1 MPEPH
6 DRLSELPALPARL
19 QQLWRDRDRDQAWL
33 GWLGLALLA
42 AGLVHVA
49 VWLTLGG
56 PLEGPVSWRK
66 PIVFGV
72 SGGVTTLSLAWVIGA
87 LPATRERAAWV
98 RIYAVTMAI
107 EVGLITLQ
115 AWRGV
120 ASHFNTSTPL
130 DAGIFAAM
138 GLLIAVASLAMIR
151 WTWQVWRQ
159 PAKGDLADHRARA
172 YGMLALVGSLAV
184 GQWMAAHGSMVTA
197 GVIEAAAPNVYGSAG
212 LMKVPHA
219 VGLHALQVL
228 PLLAFLLRRAGLPA
242 ARRARGV
249 GLAAAGYGLLFLAA
263 LGQTLAG
270 RLPWDLGP
278 GMLALVLAAV
288 GLVILPFAAA
298 LLTRPSS
305 TTNTTTTPALARHG
319 A

>member
-6 DRLSELPALPARL
+6 HSHPPELPALPARL
-19 QQLWRDRDRDQAWL
+19 LQLWRKRDRDQAWL
-33 GWLGLALLA
+33 GWLGLVLLA
-42 AGLVHVA
+42 AGLVHVV
-49 VWLTLGG
+49 VWLVVGG
-56 PLEGPVSWRK
+56 SLTGPVSWRK

-72 SGGVTTLSLAWVIGA
+72 SGGITTLSLAWVVSA

-98 RIYAVTMAI
+98 RIYVVTMAV

-130 DAGIFAAM
+130 DAGIFTAM

-151 WTWQVWRQ
+151 WTWLAWRH
-159 PAKGDLADHRARA
+159 PVLDLAEHRARL

-184 GQWMAAHGSMVTA
+184 GQWMAVHGSMVTA
-197 GVIEAAAPNVYGSAG
+197 GVIESAAPNVYGAAG

-228 PLLAFLLRRAGLPA
+228 PLLAFLLRRTGRPA
-242 ARRARGV
+242 AYRARAV
-249 GLAAAGYGLLFLAA
+249 AMASAGYGLLFVAA
-263 LGQTLAG
+263 LGQTFAG

-278 GMLALVLAAV
+278 AMLTVVLAAAL
-288 GLVILPFAAA
+288 LVILPFGAARSA
-298 LLTRPSS
+298 RPSS
-305 TTNTTTTPALARHG
+305 ATALARQG